1 MTLDEIVREWT
12 AGDITSAEAL
22 YIIEREGLF
31 AEALMV
37 ALTHTRP
44 SPPAESQDQPQ
55 PDRN

>member
-37 ALTHTRP
+37 ALTRP
-44 SPPAESQDQPQ
+44 SPPAKSQDQPQ
-55 PDRN
+55 PARN